1 VTVLSCSKLYLVDLA
16 GSENIKR
23 SGAEG
28 KQQVEAGDIN
38 KSLCHLKTVI
48 DQVFQGKK
56 VPTYRYGHNPI
67 AAGCAAAAAACF
79 AEASV
84 SGCR

>member
-1 VTVLSCSKLYLVDLA
+1 VFYVCVCSKLYLVDLA

-56 VPTYRYGHNPI
+56 VPTYR
-67 AAGCAAAAAACF
+67 
-79 AEASV
+79 
-84 SGCR
+84 